1 MKPTARA
8 KLETY
13 TDPANHYS
21 FRTYDRQ
28 SEVDAPLT
36 AADVLSANLLSLK
49 LGWRDAI
56 PMFADGDGPEQRLRV
71 ALDAA
76 LEELRDA
83 KAFESYESV
92 EALEQAVVSL
102 SAANAATEGV
112 NNWTPVTV
120 SKVLHRRRPQIVPLN
135 DSIVRKFYDV
145 TMEQSATLRASLWHD
160 VRDNED
166 WLGPLASTTTT
177 SDGRQLSLL
186 RLADILIWMDG
197 MSRN

>member
-1 MKPTARA
+1 
-8 KLETY
+8 
-13 TDPANHYS
+13 
-21 FRTYDRQ
+21 
-28 SEVDAPLT
+28 
-36 AADVLSANLLSLK
+36 
-49 LGWRDAI
+49 
-56 PMFADGDGPEQRLRV
+56 
-71 ALDAA
+71 
-76 LEELRDA
+76 
-83 KAFESYESV
+83 
-92 EALEQAVVSL
+92 
-102 SAANAATEGV
+102 
-112 NNWTPVTV
+112 
-120 SKVLHRRRPQIVPLN
+120 VPLN